1 MEASGFGKQYVE
13 VAANWRNIDIR
24 SMTSSQSVKLFPTVD
39 FRIAVIREQATDAQL
54 KYVDDH

>member
-1 MEASGFGKQYVE
+1 MDGEKSLNDQQLKREIA
-13 VAANWRNIDIR
+13 
-24 SMTSSQSVKLFPTVD
+24 FPTVD